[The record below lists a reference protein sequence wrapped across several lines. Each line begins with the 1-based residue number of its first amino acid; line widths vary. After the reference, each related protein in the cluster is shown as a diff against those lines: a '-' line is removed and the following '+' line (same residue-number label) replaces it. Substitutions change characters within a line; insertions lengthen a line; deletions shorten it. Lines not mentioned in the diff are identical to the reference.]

1 MDMLKLRKVLDTF
14 LVWAVCILTTVLLVV
29 MSAQVLWRYVFN
41 DPIYWS
47 EELARYLFVWLTFLA
62 ASMAF
67 RDHKHMAVDL
77 IQPFLGPEARRW
89 QQAIITGILAIFFVV
104 VLIISPEILGA
115 RSALGFF
122 EHPDRPVVPLLPLF
136 DLHYAA
142 VPRDGPRASAKGQ
155 VAQP

>member
-1 MDMLKLRKVLDTF
+1 MAILRKVLDTF
-14 LVWAVCILTTVLLVV
+14 LVWAVCILTVVLLAV

-77 IQPFLGPEARRW
+77 IQPFLGPTARRW
-89 QQAIITGILAIFFVV
+89 QHAVITGILAVFFII
-104 VLIISPEILGA
+104 VLVIAPEILSITFDQPSASLNIPIALLYLSFPFSMFIMLLYLVMDLMQTRKA
-115 RSALGFF
+115 R
-122 EHPDRPVVPLLPLF
+122 
-136 DLHYAA
+136 
-142 VPRDGPRASAKGQ
+142 
-155 VAQP
+155 

>member
-1 MDMLKLRKVLDTF
+1 MALFKKALDTF
-14 LVWAVCILTTVLLVV
+14 LAWAVYVLTTLLLIV

-77 IQPFLGPEARRW
+77 IQPFLPPAARRW
-89 QQAIITGILAIFFVV
+89 QDVIITSILALFFVV
-104 VLIISPEILGA
+104 VLVIAPESFGSPDQPSACLSIPSPCSTSLSFSILIM
-115 RSALGFF
+115 LTYLIL
-122 EHPDRPVVPLLPLF
+122 DI
-136 DLHYAA
+136 
-142 VPRDGPRASAKGQ
+142 
-155 VAQP
+155 AQRRKVR

>member
-1 MDMLKLRKVLDTF
+1 MALFKQALDTF
-14 LVWAVCILTTVLLVV
+14 LAWAVYVLTTLLLIV

-77 IQPFLGPEARRW
+77 IQPFLPPAARRW
-89 QQAIITGILAIFFVV
+89 QDVIITSILALFFVV
-104 VLIISPEILGA
+104 VLVIAPEILQITFDQP
-115 RSALGFF
+115 SACLSIPIAVLYLSF
-122 EHPDRPVVPLLPLF
+122 PVSILIMLIYLVL
-136 DLHYAA
+136 D
-142 VPRDGPRASAKGQ
+142 
-155 VAQP
+155 VAQRGKVR

>member
-77 IQPFLGPEARRW
+77 FQPLLGPTARRW
-89 QQAIITGILAIFFVV
+89 QRAIITGILAIFFVV
-104 VLIISPEILGA
+104 VLIIAPEILGITFDQPSASLNIPIALLYLSFPFSIFIMLLYLVMDLVQA
-115 RSALGFF
+115 RKA
-122 EHPDRPVVPLLPLF
+122 R
-136 DLHYAA
+136 
-142 VPRDGPRASAKGQ
+142 
-155 VAQP
+155 

>member
-1 MDMLKLRKVLDTF
+1 MFEKVLDTF
-14 LVWAVCILTTVLLVV
+14 LAWAVCILTTGLLVV

-77 IQPFLGPEARRW
+77 IQPFLVTTARRW
-89 QQAIITGILAIFFVV
+89 QHAIITGILAIFFVV
-104 VLIISPEILGA
+104 VLVIAPEILGITFDQP
-115 RSALGFF
+115 SASLSI
-122 EHPDRPVVPLLPLF
+122 PIALLYLSFPF
-136 DLHYAA
+136 SILHHAA
-142 VPRDGPRASAKGQ
+142 VSHDGHRASAKGQ

>member
-1 MDMLKLRKVLDTF
+1 MATLRKVLDTF
-14 LVWAVCILTTVLLVV
+14 LVWAVCILTVVLLAV

-77 IQPFLGPEARRW
+77 IQPYLGPAARRW
-89 QQAIITGILAIFFVV
+89 QHAIITGVLAVFFIIVLVV
-104 VLIISPEILGA
+104 APEILSITLDQPSASLSIPIALLYLSFPFSIFIMLLYLVMDLVQA
-115 RSALGFF
+115 RKA
-122 EHPDRPVVPLLPLF
+122 R
-136 DLHYAA
+136 
-142 VPRDGPRASAKGQ
+142 
-155 VAQP
+155 

>member
-1 MDMLKLRKVLDTF
+1 MLKLRKVLDTF

-77 IQPFLGPEARRW
+77 IQPFLGPDGPEVAAGDHHGHPGDFFRRR
-89 QQAIITGILAIFFVV
+89 ADHRPGDPGHHV
-104 VLIISPEILGA
+104 

-136 DLHYAA
+136 DFHHAA
-142 VPRDGPRASAKGQ
+142 VPRDGPRASAKGK

>member
-1 MDMLKLRKVLDTF
+1 MATLRKVLDTF
-14 LVWAVCILTTVLLVV
+14 LVWAVCILTVVLLAV

-77 IQPFLGPEARRW
+77 IQPYLGPAARRW
-89 QQAIITGILAIFFVV
+89 QHAIITGILAVFFIIVLVV
-104 VLIISPEILGA
+104 APEILSITLDQPSASLSIPIALLYLSFPFSIFIMLLYLVMDLVQA
-115 RSALGFF
+115 RKA
-122 EHPDRPVVPLLPLF
+122 R
-136 DLHYAA
+136 
-142 VPRDGPRASAKGQ
+142 
-155 VAQP
+155 

>member
-1 MDMLKLRKVLDTF
+1 MATLRKVLDTF

-29 MSAQVLWRYVFN
+29 MSAQVIWRYVFN

-77 IQPFLGPEARRW
+77 IQPFLGPVARRW
-89 QQAIITGILAIFFVV
+89 QHAIITGILAVFFIIVLVV
-104 VLIISPEILGA
+104 APEILSITLDQPSASLSIPIALLYLSFPFSIFIMLLYLVMDLVQA
-115 RSALGFF
+115 RKA
-122 EHPDRPVVPLLPLF
+122 R
-136 DLHYAA
+136 
-142 VPRDGPRASAKGQ
+142 
-155 VAQP
+155 

>member
-1 MDMLKLRKVLDTF
+1 
-14 LVWAVCILTTVLLVV
+14 

-77 IQPFLGPEARRW
+77 IQPYLGPAARRW
-89 QQAIITGILAIFFVV
+89 QHAIITGILAVFFIIVLVV
-104 VLIISPEILGA
+104 APEILSITLDQPSASLSIPIALLYLSFPFSIFIMLLYLVMDLVQA
-115 RSALGFF
+115 RKA
-122 EHPDRPVVPLLPLF
+122 R
-136 DLHYAA
+136 
-142 VPRDGPRASAKGQ
+142 
-155 VAQP
+155 

>member
-1 MDMLKLRKVLDTF
+1 MATLKKVLDTF
-14 LVWAVCILTTVLLVV
+14 LVWAVCMLTVVLLAV

-77 IQPFLGPEARRW
+77 IQPLLGPTALRW
-89 QQAIITGILAIFFVV
+89 QHAIITGILAVFFIIVLVV
-104 VLIISPEILGA
+104 APEILSITLDQPSAALNIPIALLYLSFPFSIFIMLLYLVMDLVQTRKA
-115 RSALGFF
+115 R
-122 EHPDRPVVPLLPLF
+122 
-136 DLHYAA
+136 
-142 VPRDGPRASAKGQ
+142 
-155 VAQP
+155 